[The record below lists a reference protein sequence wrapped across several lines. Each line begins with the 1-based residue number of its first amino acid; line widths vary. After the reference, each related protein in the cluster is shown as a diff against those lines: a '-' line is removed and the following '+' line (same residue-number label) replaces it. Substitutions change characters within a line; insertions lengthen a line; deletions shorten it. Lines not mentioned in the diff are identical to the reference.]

1 MTVEGEPL
9 ELEIAP
15 LAYEQVEADWLP
27 SYTPYA
33 YQWEVYLRVAEA
45 FEKHEAL
52 CLFLVTPTGS
62 GKTLA
67 SYAYSIKNGIPALG
81 VYPTNELIRDQERAL
96 AKEYEQ
102 VQGWRDWVLRVDSR
116 TLDEWG
122 LDLEEPAHAETLEI
136 LLNWRRVV
144 LTNPDILYYI
154 AFGRYPKREDRP
166 GQRERLFKLLGS
178 IYRLWVFDEFHLYNV
193 KQMGDVA
200 FLIGALKAIS
210 PDAGRVFIFASATPE
225 LEIVPLLQ
233 DKLGLKVEIIQA
245 EPVPLETGRII
256 AHPVHLTV
264 IPTDL
269 ERWQGVETLLEQA
282 GLLDEFLAR
291 YPEARLV
298 TILDSVAGAIRLA
311 EAWRE
316 RYPDKAIGEV
326 HGFSSEKQRREALRR
341 PITVGTSTIEVGI
354 DFKDE
359 AEKDVLI
366 FEARTA
372 GQFIQRFGRLAR
384 HARKTDI
391 PNWAVALVPEY
402 VYHSL
407 KQSAVQSPEPT
418 VGSPQ
423 SAVQSQELRTQD
435 LGLRTQDLGLR
446 TQDLRLWTQDFGL
459 RTQDLRLRTQDLI
472 PRQTLYSWVEDAYRA
487 PENFQNYIHLHAP
500 AEYTEAVNFIRNLFQ
515 RDDRGRIVPGMEEC
529 VKQLCGCSP
538 KQAYARWRRYHE
550 EEIIWPLLTFRGSGL
565 QVAIL
570 DERGVDPGFPVRRYD
585 LMFVLRQCDFEE
597 MTQEEF
603 LAELERLAGENPAW
617 RKEAERELRFAKPI
631 GREPRDLLG
640 VYGFFRLK
648 GMLDKGRRV
657 WFELGEDE
665 VWGRKE
671 QVTVIQGLELC
682 TDPPVRV
689 RLLSKRLRRKK
700 LAAWFTDRH
709 PKALRLGR
717 ALPPLFEVYE
727 LKVRRMGG
735 AESPGSWCIAFNQ
748 NAFFLDCLHPRG
760 KRPKDWRRA
769 KEEVVLL

>member
-15 LAYEQVEADWLP
+15 LAYGQVEADWLP
-27 SYTPYA
+27 GYRPYA
-33 YQWEVYLRVAEA
+33 YQWEVHLRVAEA
-45 FEKHEAL
+45 FEKHETL

-96 AKEYEQ
+96 AREYEE
-102 VQGWRDWVLRVDSR
+102 VQGWKDWVLRVDSR
-116 TLDEWG
+116 KLDEWG
-122 LDLEEPAHAETLEI
+122 LDLGEPAHAETLEV

-154 AFGRYPKREDRP
+154 AFGRYPKRKDRP

-210 PDAGRVFIFASATPE
+210 PEAGRVFIFASATPE
-225 LEIVPLLQ
+225 LEIVPLLR

-245 EPVPLETGRII
+245 EPVPLEAGRAI
-256 AHPVHLTV
+256 AHPVRLTV
-264 IPTDL
+264 LPADL

-282 GLLDEFLAR
+282 GLLDEFLAC

-298 TILDSVAGAIRLA
+298 TILDSVVGAIRVA

-316 RYPDKAIGEV
+316 RYPDKAVGEV
-326 HGFSSEKQRREALRR
+326 HGFSSEDQRREALRR

-354 DFKDE
+354 DFKGE

-372 GQFIQRFGRLAR
+372 GQFVQRFGRLAR
-384 HARKTDI
+384 HTKKTDI

-407 KQSAVQSPEPT
+407 RQSAVRSPEST
-418 VGSPQ
+418 VSSPQ

-435 LGLRTQDLGLR
+435 S
-446 TQDLRLWTQDFGL
+446 
-459 RTQDLRLRTQDLI
+459 I

-487 PENFQNYIHLHAP
+487 PEDFSRYIHLHAP
-500 AEYTEAVNFIRNLFQ
+500 AEFAEAVHFIRNLFQ
-515 RDDRGRIVPGMEEC
+515 RDDRERIVPGMEEC
-529 VKQLCGCSP
+529 VEQLCGCSP
-538 KQAYARWRRYHE
+538 KQAYARWRGYHE
-550 EEIIWPLLTFRGSGL
+550 EEIIWPLLTFRGSGF

-570 DERGVDPGFPVRRYD
+570 DERGVDLGFPIRRYD

-597 MTQEEF
+597 MTEGGFQ
-603 LAELERLAGENPAW
+603 AELERLAEENPAW
-617 RKEAERELRFAKPI
+617 REEAARERRFAKPV
-631 GREPRDLLG
+631 GREPHDLLG
-640 VYGFFRLK
+640 VYGFFRLR
-648 GMLDKGRRV
+648 GLLDKGRRV

-665 VWGRKE
+665 VYGRKE

-700 LAAWFTDRH
+700 LVAWFTDRH

-717 ALPPLFEVYE
+717 ALPPLFELHE
-727 LKVRRMGG
+727 LKVRRIGG
-735 AESPGSWCIAFNQ
+735 ALSPGSWCIAFNQ
-748 NAFFLDCLHPRG
+748 NAFFLDCLHPGG
-760 KRPKDWRRA
+760 KRPRDWRRT
-769 KEEVVLL
+769 KEEVMLL